1 MVKKIRT
8 LLTLFLL
15 LMGTTMSWAAFKD
28 FEIDLTQETPT
39 LPEGV
44 VATND
49 GAHGP
54 RYNGGHG
61 WANYVFKFTAS
72 ESVKITLQKCYY
84 GANACVKVGDPK
96 NGEVLTTLDTKQT
109 ETNCNGEVSWIYTYD
124 GTAKD
129 LYVLCGDYCHKAKVE
144 RVVVANDF
152 GINLVTKDA
161 PSLPEGVKQISYPQ
175 NGVNYR
181 NGDSHGTSWY
191 AIEFNVD
198 GPVDITLGGC
208 QHINAGYEAYLTDA
222 SGNKIADI
230 NNKTAKCFDA
240 DGSCGTY
247 KYKGGAQ
254 TLRLYCGQYCPN
266 VKVSKPFVFKDFSL
280 DFTKTW
286 AAENISVGGSASSLY
301 VTASDNGVPTLTTT
315 APANYIAHI
324 FGYYKNSTYGLYYNA
339 KVKVPVLA
347 GKYKIDL
354 GMSDCGGKIA
364 ISDGTTVLTTIDSK
378 GNKFSADPA
387 NIASG
392 EVTVKSDCVLEIYA
406 SEDATKVYFPYIKVS
421 QLEAA
426 GEPSTSDFE
435 DFKIDFQANP
445 YKVTLP
451 SSGVLPSNVTVDAA
465 TYNGAQHG
473 VENPTITVGVTGP
486 VKFTIGSCQYGAH
499 TIIVTDENKNTVAT
513 IDNNNG
519 CDASNGKTKFVEWI
533 YNEEKAATLT
543 FAVSG
548 YLPFFNAE
556 ACEYIAPVT
565 VTYYNTNGAKIGEET
580 IPGTSALKYK
590 YNASNVTIPAG
601 HVFRG
606 WYDGT
611 SASAKKVVEGIS
623 VTENI
628 SLYAK
633 TSELEV
639 ATTTSTHNYDL
650 TQSAWDPELHDLID
664 IENGSYYNDHGWN
677 INGNGT
683 IKLKVAGDAIITVI
697 RCEYG
702 SGTTVTAT
710 DGNNKE
716 IAKFDA
722 KAAKGKDK
730 EPISFMYKGA
740 ATTLTLT
747 FASQTFVH
755 AVSVEHIVPVAFEPF
770 KIDFRSDPYTVT
782 APESGK
788 LPACATISDGTWHD
802 GQHGYSNAAI
812 TVKVD
817 RPVKFTIGTCN
828 YTDKATV
835 SVDGGAAVEL
845 ATKTEKCDNPN
856 VGSTYDYYVTYKYE
870 GTEPAVLK
878 FNLGK
883 YCPYFFAEEWS
894 GVKYDEA
901 TKTYTVAA
909 GNVNQLLDAIKDANS
924 TGDRTIYLPNG
935 TYNLGNT
942 INTTIA
948 GNNIAIIGESRD
960 GVIIKNTPA
969 EEGLGKSATLKN
981 MSTGLYLQD
990 ITISCEAP
998 YNTAEKAE
1006 RGVALWDRGT
1016 MTICKNVYL
1025 KGKQDTYYSNGNEGM
1040 VAYFEGGKIEG
1051 TVDFI
1056 CGSGNVLF
1064 NSVSLNVTTSANHT
1078 SGGVIAAPGSYKSEN
1093 GYVFVNCK
1101 ITADAGQ
1108 KGTYHLARGWKE
1120 SPAALFVNT
1129 ILVANPLSTG
1139 WGQNIN
1145 TLESRRFAAYRT
1157 VPVGSFTDKIINDA
1171 NTVSV
1176 DKASLVEFIG
1186 NYDWTPV
1193 EIISAHNPIKTNNA
1207 GWASYTAYTD
1217 VWVDGAKA
1225 YVATKINEK
1234 SVTLT
1239 SVDEVPAGTGVFILG
1254 EPNTEYNVELPLGA
1268 TPVSV
1273 NKIKPVIYDT
1283 PLTASSNA
1291 FVLGTKSGV
1300 SGLYKVNSN
1309 MTVPAG
1315 KAYLDATGATLA
1327 LAKDMLEFVFEDE
1340 ATGIKD
1346 VNVNENKNAVRY
1358 NLAGQKVGK
1367 NYKGIVVRDGKKA
1380 LVK

>member
-61 WANYVFKFTAS
+61 WANYVFKFTTS
-72 ESVKITLQKCYY
+72 ESVKITMQKCHY
-84 GANACVKVGDPK
+84 GAGACVKDAVKG
-96 NGEVLTTLDTKQT
+96 NELGTLDTKQT
-109 ETNCNGEVSWIYTYD
+109 ESNCNGEVSWTYISD
-124 GTAKD
+124 GTPKD
-129 LYVLCGDYCHKAKVE
+129 LYVHCGDYCHNVKVE
-144 RVVVANDF
+144 RLVVANDF
-152 GINLVTKDA
+152 EINLVTTDA
-161 PSLPEGVKQISYPQ
+161 PSLPEGVKQISYPK

-181 NGDSHGTSWY
+181 NGDVHGTSWY

-354 GMSDCGGKIA
+354 GMSDYGGKIA

-406 SEDATKVYFPYIKVS
+406 SEDAKNVYFPYIKVS
-421 QLEAA
+421 QLEGA

-435 DFKIDFQANP
+435 DFKIDFRSNP
-445 YKVTLP
+445 YTLVSPKDLPACVSIEPGTYHGNQHGTQYAKVTV
-451 SSGVLPSNVTVDAA
+451 SVD
-465 TYNGAQHG
+465 
-473 VENPTITVGVTGP
+473 GP
-486 VKFTIGSCQYGAH
+486 VKFTIGGCKFTNQNATVSIDGGNAIELDTKGA
-499 TIIVTDENKNTVAT
+499 
-513 IDNNNG
+513 G
-519 CDASNGKTKFVEWI
+519 CDNGGVGSTYAHNVVWR
-533 YNEEKAATLT
+533 YNYETPAVLT
-543 FAVSG
+543 FNLGEYCSYFFAEKCELVKEVKVS
-548 YLPFFNAE
+548 
-556 ACEYIAPVT
+556 
-565 VTYYNTNGAKIGEET
+565 YYNTDGSLIGEEVVE
-580 IPGTSALKYK
+580 GASALKYK
-590 YNASNVTIPAG
+590 YNASNVKVPAG
-601 HVFRG
+601 QAFRG
-606 WYDGT
+606 WFASADATALKVKEGT
-611 SASAKKVVEGIS
+611 SLDVNTK
-623 VTENI
+623 
-628 SLYAK
+628 LYAK
-633 TSELEV
+633 ATPIEV
-639 ATTTSTHNYDL
+639 ATTTSAHNYDM
-650 TQSAWDPELHDLID
+650 TKDYWYPEDHELID
-664 IENGSYYNDHGWN
+664 VENGKYYNNHGWD
-677 INGNGT
+677 INGGGT
-683 IKLKVAGDAIITVI
+683 IKLKLAGDAVITVN

-702 SGTTVTAT
+702 NGTTVTAT
-710 DGNNKE
+710 DANNNE

-722 KAAKGKDK
+722 KAAKGNDKD
-730 EPISFMYKGA
+730 PVSFMYKGG
-740 ATTLTLT
+740 ATTLTFT
-747 FASQTFVH
+747 FASQTYVH
-755 AVSVEHIVPVAFEPF
+755 AVSVEHVVPVAFEPF
-770 KIDFRSDPYTVT
+770 KIDFRADPYTVI
-782 APESGK
+782 APENGK
-788 LPACATISDGTWHD
+788 LPACATIGDGAYHD
-802 GQHGYSNAAI
+802 DQHGYSNVAI

-817 RPVKFTIGTCN
+817 CPVKFTIGSCN

-845 ATKTEKCDNPN
+845 ATKTAECDYKG
-856 VGSTYDYYVTYKYE
+856 VGSSYDHYVTYKYE

-909 GNVNQLLDAIKDANS
+909 GNVNQLLDAIADANG
-924 TGDRTIYLPNG
+924 TGNRTIYLPNG

-981 MSTGLYLQD
+981 MSIGLYLQD
-990 ITISCEAP
+990 ITISCDAP

-1129 ILVANPLSTG
+1129 ILVANPVSTG

-1340 ATGIKD
+1340 ATGVKD